1 MSEAEMQQKVEQAAK
16 SALGNAPL
24 KSFQVRPRVKSFLD
38 GSLFFVYYQRQQDP
52 GELLLYAYLRSDGEV
67 VVINNIEE
75 LGKVMSVYRPQTTFF
90 GEVFSLG
97 AIAGLIAIMITVTLC
112 YLIAVQGVKDPPQIL
127 SAALTAI
134 LGFYFGSKVSGKKQ
148 ED

>member
-1 MSEAEMQQKVEQAAK
+1 MTEIEMQQKVEEAAK
-16 SALGNAPL
+16 NALGNVPL
-24 KSFQVRPRVKSFLD
+24 QSFRVRPRVRSFLD
-38 GSLFFVYYQRQQDP
+38 GSLFFVYYQRNQDP
-52 GELLLYAYLRSDGEV
+52 NELLLYAYLRGDEV
-67 VVINNIEE
+67 VIINNIEE

-97 AIAGLIAIMITVTLC
+97 AIAGIIAIMVTLTLC

-134 LGFYFGSKVSGKKQ
+134 LGFYFGSKVGGSRQ
-148 ED
+148 EN